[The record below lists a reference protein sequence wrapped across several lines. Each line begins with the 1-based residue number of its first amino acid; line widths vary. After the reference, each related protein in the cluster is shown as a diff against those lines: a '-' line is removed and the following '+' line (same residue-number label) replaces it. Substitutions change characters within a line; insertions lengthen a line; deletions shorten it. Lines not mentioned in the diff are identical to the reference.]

1 MTSAYR
7 HMSGQM
13 MLGAARIKAEAVAA
27 GGDPS
32 AGSEYAKRATTSLSE
47 TPEIGVGGEIIPNE
61 DLGFIAPDLRNTL
74 ANPTLI
80 TVDASRDRLNLLE
93 RVGALEL
100 GLDLADTINPQNT
113 AELALAH
120 QLAAAHQGAM
130 KLIAQMNEAAKHAGS
145 NDALCA
151 RAARLAGAASRLMVT
166 YQQGLLTV
174 RQLRQGGKQSVTV
187 THIVQ
192 QVNVEDGGQAV
203 VAGKNV
209 KTRSKGGGGQSDR

>member
-1 MTSAYR
+1 MTNGWWPQ
-7 HMSGQM
+7 SGQM
-13 MLGAARIKAEAVAA
+13 MLTAARIKAEAVAN

-32 AGSEYAKRATTSLSE
+32 AGSEYAERATAPLSE
-47 TPEIGVGGEIIPNE
+47 PALIGAGGEIVPTE
-61 DLGFIAPDLRNTL
+61 ALGSPALELRNTL
-74 ANPTLI
+74 ENPTLV
-80 TVDASRDRLNLLE
+80 TAEASRDRLHLLD

-130 KLIAQMNEAAKHAGS
+130 KLMAQTNEAAKYAAS
-145 NDALCA
+145 NDALSI
-151 RAARLAGAASRLMVT
+151 RAARLAGAASRLMTT

-203 VAGKNV
+203 VAGNSIK
-209 KTRSKGGGGQSDR
+209 RRAKGGGGRNDR